1 MSRFEGKVAIV
12 TGGASGIGRATAQL
26 LAEQGAKVVISDI
39 SDADGETLADTLGTR
54 DDVVY
59 QHCDVSNADEVNAL
73 VDRAIDAFGRLDIL
87 CNNAGVVSIGQEAPD
102 FSAEDW
108 EKVIAINLNSV
119 FYAAKAAIP
128 KMKEGG
134 GGAIVNTGSTSGLF
148 ADAGGNAYNA
158 TKAAVINFTRTLAID
173 HGKDNIRANAVCP
186 GPTLTP
192 MTEDV
197 LSTDE
202 MKKIWFPL
210 LPLRRYGTAQDLAKA
225 IAFLASDEASFITG
239 HALVVD
245 GGITCQTG
253 HPNLMNFTEGL
264 DG

>member
-1 MSRFEGKVAIV
+1 MSRFKGKVAIV
-12 TGGASGIGRATAQL
+12 TGSASGIGRATAQL

-39 SDADGETLADTLGTR
+39 SDADGEALANTLGSQH
-54 DDVVY
+54 DVTY
-59 QHCDVSNADEVNAL
+59 QHCDVGDPNEVSAL
-73 VDRAIDAFGRLDIL
+73 VDRAIDVYGRLDVL
-87 CNNAGVVSIGQEAPD
+87 CNNAGVVSIGQETID
-102 FSAEDW
+102 FSVEDW
-108 EKVIAINLNSV
+108 ERVIATNLNSV
-119 FYAAKAAIP
+119 FFAAKAAIP
-128 KMKEGG
+128 KMKEIG

-173 HGKDNIRANAVCP
+173 HGKDGIRANAVCP

-192 MTEDV
+192 MTEEV

-210 LPLRRYGTAQDLAKA
+210 LPLRRYGTAQDMANA

-264 DG
+264 ES